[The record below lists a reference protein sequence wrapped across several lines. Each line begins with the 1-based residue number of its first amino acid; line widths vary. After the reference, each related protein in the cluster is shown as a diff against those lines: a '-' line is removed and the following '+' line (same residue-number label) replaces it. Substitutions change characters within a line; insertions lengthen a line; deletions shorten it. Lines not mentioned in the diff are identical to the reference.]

1 MSCTILQCHLF
12 QINTNVH
19 TSWIPWIYFLKN
31 YPYQTSYCSFKLS
44 QFILDKIFK
53 NLLETHMPYHVAML
67 KKNELF
73 HMMPNEE
80 AKDFPHIELLDL
92 WIHVTSIEK
101 SIGVIYYLFYVVH
114 WLTDRC
120 AKTYHLLLKK
130 HTKIKISTIP
140 ERFCTN
146 Q

>member
-1 MSCTILQCHLF
+1 
-12 QINTNVH
+12 
-19 TSWIPWIYFLKN
+19 
-31 YPYQTSYCSFKLS
+31 
-44 QFILDKIFK
+44 
-53 NLLETHMPYHVAML
+53 MPS
-67 KKNELF
+67 
-73 HMMPNEE
+73 EE

-130 HTKIKISTIP
+130 NIQKLKSAP
-140 ERFCTN
+140 FQRDFVQTN
-146 Q
+146 NSNESNEMIDRPI